1 MAPNL
6 VFQVK
11 QREKELVE
19 WAADLQNKLEQS
31 ETTCYKLMEENG
43 ELKQEIENLAT
54 EVVEVSFKN
63 IDRYFF
69 LTKSPNGQAI
79 SINILVLETRLNAAF
94 FNTGFP
100 HYLLQL
106 PKLLF
111 LAQLMLKAVV
121 SHAVFSPRI
130 VITASTNT
138 ANL

>member
-54 EVVEVSFKN
+54 EVVEASFKN

-69 LTKSPNGQAI
+69 
-79 SINILVLETRLNAAF
+79 
-94 FNTGFP
+94 
-100 HYLLQL
+100 
-106 PKLLF
+106 
-111 LAQLMLKAVV
+111 
-121 SHAVFSPRI
+121 
-130 VITASTNT
+130 
-138 ANL
+138 